1 MRFGT
6 RKRGKAR
13 HGWSLLVV
21 CALPNNQKT
30 IKNKIWRG
38 GTREVIRVTGAH
50 RGCVMRAKAPHKNR
64 QKETQAKKQ
73 TERKR
78 ENRQQAQ
85 TYLRN
90 TQNAM
95 HNLRQK
101 KTNNKQKQC
110 KQHSQR
116 RINTFFSQ
124 GQRTRKRRKTKNT
137 QKQQKNTE
145 KTKARK
151 QAAKTVALFV
161 LAKPLQVQKK
171 FSEHTKRQ
179 QKMFINDKQPP
190 NKPQKPERAPE
201 RQNST
206 VRPTLASPNTLPT
219 NQRKFSV
226 SI

>member
-1 MRFGT
+1 
-6 RKRGKAR
+6 
-13 HGWSLLVV
+13 
-21 CALPNNQKT
+21 
-30 IKNKIWRG
+30 
-38 GTREVIRVTGAH
+38 
-50 RGCVMRAKAPHKNR
+50 
-64 QKETQAKKQ
+64 
-73 TERKR
+73 
-78 ENRQQAQ
+78 
-85 TYLRN
+85 
-90 TQNAM
+90 M

-179 QKMFINDKQPP
+179 QKMFINDKQPS
-190 NKPQKPERAPE
+190 NKSQKPERVPE